1 MKIPF
6 EFKAL
11 GALLVASLMFVVWRD
26 YATPSKIKMPSEM
39 NYHEYA
45 DSLDL
50 AEIIDST
57 ELTLEAL
64 QNRNG
69 KLIIERVI
77 GEVDNAST
85 GAGHVLDNANYYI
98 SYESVPNIAN
108 GNIICTYLIY
118 NPDNN
123 YEDDIMLRFD
133 YIIDTKGN

>member
-11 GALLVASLMFVVWRD
+11 GALLVASLMLVGYRD
-26 YATPSKIKMPSEM
+26 YATPNEIKMPSEM

-98 SYESVPNIAN
+98 NYESVPNITN

-118 NPDNN
+118 NPGNN